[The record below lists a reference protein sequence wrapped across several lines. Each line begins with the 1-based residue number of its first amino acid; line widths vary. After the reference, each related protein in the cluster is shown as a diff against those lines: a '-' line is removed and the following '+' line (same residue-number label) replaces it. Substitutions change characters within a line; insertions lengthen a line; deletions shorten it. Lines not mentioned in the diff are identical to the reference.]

1 MKLNRINIIIDS
13 DHSESY
19 SELYDR
25 FIEGWIKS
33 ENIYRQENS
42 NNLDK
47 KITVQIMEFIF
58 LV

>member
-1 MKLNRINIIIDS
+1 MKLNRIDIIIDS

-47 KITVQIMEFIF
+47 KITVQIMEFII

>member
-33 ENIYRQENS
+33 ENIYRQENN

-47 KITVQIMEFIF
+47 KSQSK
-58 LV
+58 

>member
-47 KITVQIMEFIF
+47 KITVQIMEFII